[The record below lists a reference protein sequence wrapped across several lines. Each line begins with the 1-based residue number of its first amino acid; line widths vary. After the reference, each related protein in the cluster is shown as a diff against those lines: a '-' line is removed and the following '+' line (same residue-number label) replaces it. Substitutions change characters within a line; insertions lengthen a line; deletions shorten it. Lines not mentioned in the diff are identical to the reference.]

1 VISAKV
7 YQVSEAL
14 CVPVSVDM
22 AEAIATVAEAQRQ
35 KLNERRNG
43 PAVTAK

>member
-35 KLNERRNG
+35 KLSDNRNG
-43 PAVTAK
+43 PAVTGK